1 MNSCTPIARR
11 SQRGVVLVS
20 SLLLLI
26 VVTIIA
32 LSMFRSF
39 GIQEKI
45 AGNMREKQRALQAAI
60 SAEVY
65 AEAWLQ
71 VNGGAGVS
79 EVVDCAGLLS
89 ANIGQGQI
97 CANLLT
103 AVPGGVADVTQP
115 PWVLGGNPVGVT
127 FAPVGMPLGATTAYS
142 APTAAGPNFFATPT
156 FYISDLGTSID
167 PTVPGEIYQID
178 AYAYGGSQNTV
189 AVVESTYAVYTSS
202 SNRTL

>member
-1 MNSCTPIARR
+1 MISCSYIARH

-60 SAEVY
+60 SAEVF

-71 VNGGAGVS
+71 GNGGTGVS
-79 EVVDCAGLLS
+79 QSVNCTALL
-89 ANIGQGQI
+89 NGVIGQGQI
-97 CANLLT
+97 CANWL
-103 AVPGGVADVTQP
+103 PGSLPAGTDVTNV
-115 PWVLGGNPVGVT
+115 PWVIAGNPVGVT
-127 FAPVGMPLGATTAYS
+127 FSPFGMPLGATTAYS

-156 FYISDLGTSID
+156 FYISDLGASVD

-178 AYAYGGSQNTV
+178 AYAYGGNQNTV